1 MKLNEKIVY
10 CRKKCG
16 MSQDDLAA
24 KMGVS
29 RQAVSKWET
38 GDSEPE
44 ISKLRLMSQ
53 VFDVT
58 ADWLL
63 SEEQPKDPEPAPELT
78 EHAVPFNDASWLDHL
93 PRFMGNMIKKY
104 GWIYGVMEICSG
116 LVIYAFGYVGQMMFK
131 SAMQP
136 EDMFAAD
143 FYAQKSV
150 SEPFNIFFTFVYII
164 GTVFIIIGAAVIL
177 LIWIN
182 NKKEAKSI

>member
-78 EHAVPFNDASWLDHL
+78 EH
-93 PRFMGNMIKKY
+93 G
-104 GWIYGVMEICSG
+104 
-116 LVIYAFGYVGQMMFK
+116 
-131 SAMQP
+131 
-136 EDMFAAD
+136 
-143 FYAQKSV
+143 
-150 SEPFNIFFTFVYII
+150 II
-164 GTVFIIIGAAVIL
+164 RLLTHSTV
-177 LIWIN
+177 
-182 NKKEAKSI
+182 